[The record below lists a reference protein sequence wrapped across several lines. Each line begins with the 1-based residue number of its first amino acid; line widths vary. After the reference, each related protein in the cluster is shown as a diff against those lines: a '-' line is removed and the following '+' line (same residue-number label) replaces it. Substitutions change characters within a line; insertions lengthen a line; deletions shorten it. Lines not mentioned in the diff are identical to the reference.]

1 MTIKQKGSL
10 LSTVPN
16 LYNKSKQIDT
26 IIHPFFTKSS
36 KKLIN
41 QAQSKSKQYKANP
54 ELAELAQLIYNGEK
68 INAKNPPDNITYEIL
83 LNEVGKTRLKLDNH
97 KKSKEELRIEWWNTW
112 YEIIAGYSKYNMNDM
127 KGTKSTKSTK
137 STKGTKNT
145 KGGKQIERRK
155 KTGGNP
161 DEEFIAEMDKIEEDI
176 LNEAPSNIKDRE
188 EAYFMFALLNAK
200 TVVIDSLKNKKIVEK
215 LKKLLEGMSQEDIKN
230 LIKRSII
237 TYPLGDKINKLYKPD
252 DDFYIYGMQLPHQF
266 NRYKLLQTILYLFHN
281 KIYNIVDLHSC
292 SNGTNRE
299 HPLIAQGIG
308 CNPYDRNC
316 EPEIWEFAK
325 DTVKAVNPSFN
336 SKYYNVGYKDMRAGK
351 LPAWETISTIK
362 DTKIPLNSIVIHCFA
377 GAGRTGSVMLY
388 LLLRDS
394 IKNEESFKK
403 RFTILHFG
411 CKNINEFI
419 KTCIN
424 YFTNITSEVSFMIR
438 ELFKISTIMYASL
451 LRQRINR
458 IFFFLAKAYNINE
471 FYTYER
477 PTKDIVNLPDDEFSN
492 PKLHTIDWS
501 EYDLG
506 RIDKNSVLP
515 WLN

>member
-1 MTIKQKGSL
+1 MTTRKQKKSL

-16 LYNKSKQIDT
+16 LYSKSIKKAKET
-26 IIHPFFTKSS
+26 HPFFTEPSNNLIIQTQSYKS
-36 KKLIN
+36 KH
-41 QAQSKSKQYKANP
+41 KQYKANP
-54 ELAELAQLIYNGEK
+54 ELAKLAQLIYNGEK
-68 INAKNPPDNITYEIL
+68 INAKNPPKNITYEIL
-83 LNEVGKTRLKLDNH
+83 LEEVGKNSLDLYNP
-97 KKSKEELRIEWWNTW
+97 KKSKEELRIELWNTW
-112 YEIIAGYSKYNMNDM
+112 YEIIAGYSKYDSEEINEM
-127 KGTKSTKSTK
+127 KGM
-137 STKGTKNT
+137 KGSNKI
-145 KGGKQIERRK
+145 KQRK

-161 DEEFIAEMDKIEEDI
+161 DKEFIDEMDKIEEDI
-176 LNEAPSNIKDRE
+176 LAQTPDSMKDRE
-188 EAYFMFALLNAK
+188 EAYFMFALFNAK
-200 TVVIDSLKNKKIVEK
+200 TAVIDSLKNKKIVEK
-215 LKKLLEGMSQEDIKN
+215 LKLLLEGMSQEDINK
-230 LIKRSII
+230 LINGSTI
-237 TYPLGDKINKLYKPD
+237 TYPLGNKINKLYKPD

-281 KIYNIVDLHSC
+281 KIYNIVDLHNC
-292 SNGTNRE
+292 ANATNRE
-299 HPLIAQGIG
+299 HPLIVQGIG

-316 EPEIWEFAK
+316 EPEIWEIAK
-325 DTVKAVNPSFN
+325 DTVKAIDPSFN
-336 SKYYNVGYKDMRAGK
+336 SKYYKVVGYKDMRAGK
-351 LPAWETISTIK
+351 LYAWETISTIK
-362 DTKIPLNSIVIHCFA
+362 NTKIQSNSIVIHCFA

-419 KTCIN
+419 KSCIKI
-424 YFTNITSEVSFMIR
+424 FTNITSEVSFMIR

-451 LRQRINR
+451 FRQRINR

-471 FYTYER
+471 FNTYER

-506 RIDKNSVLP
+506 RIDKDSVLH

>member
-1 MTIKQKGSL
+1 MHLIFLLDNRMTTIKQNKSL
-10 LSTVPN
+10 LSNVPN
-16 LYNKSKQIDT
+16 LYSKSKKIDKS
-26 IIHPFFTKSS
+26 IYPFLTKPSNKLIKQTQTSKSS
-36 KKLIN
+36 N
-41 QAQSKSKQYKANP
+41 SKQYKANP
-54 ELAELAQLIYNGEK
+54 ELAELAQLIYKGEK
-68 INAKNPPDNITYEIL
+68 INAKIPPENITYEIL
-83 LNEVGKTRLKLDNH
+83 LNEVGKNSLDLNNP
-97 KKSKEELRIEWWNTW
+97 KKSKEELRKEWWETW
-112 YEIIAGYSKYNMNDM
+112 YEIIAGYSKYNTDEM
-127 KGTKSTKSTK
+127 
-137 STKGTKNT
+137 
-145 KGGKQIERRK
+145 KGGKRSKKIK

-161 DEEFIAEMDKIEEDI
+161 MDELEKIEEDI
-176 LNEAPSNIKDRE
+176 LAQTPDSIKDRE
-188 EAYFMFALLNAK
+188 EAYFMFALTNASQA
-200 TVVIDSLKNKKIVEK
+200 VIDSLKNKKNVEK
-215 LKKLLEGMSQEDIKN
+215 LKILLEGMSQEDINK
-230 LIKRSII
+230 LINGSTI
-237 TYPLGDKINKLYKPD
+237 TYPLGNKINELYKPD

-281 KIYNIVDLHSC
+281 KIYNIVDLHNC
-292 SNGTNRE
+292 ANATNRE
-299 HPLIAQGIG
+299 HPLMSKGIG

-316 EPEIWEFAK
+316 EPEIWEIAK
-325 DTVKAVNPSFN
+325 DTVKAIDPSFN
-336 SKYYNVGYKDMRAGK
+336 SKYYKVVGYKDMRAGK
-351 LPAWETISTIK
+351 LYAWETISTIK
-362 DTKIPLNSIVIHCFA
+362 DTKIQSNSIVIHCFA
-377 GAGRTGSVMLY
+377 GAGRTGSVMLF

>member
-1 MTIKQKGSL
+1 MHLIFLLDNRMTTIKQNKSL
-10 LSTVPN
+10 LSNVSN
-16 LYNKSKQIDT
+16 LYSKSKKIDKS
-26 IIHPFFTKSS
+26 IPLFFTKPSNKSIKQTQTSKSS
-36 KKLIN
+36 N
-41 QAQSKSKQYKANP
+41 SKQYKANP
-54 ELAELAQLIYNGEK
+54 ELAKLAQRIYKGEK
-68 INAKNPPDNITYEIL
+68 IDAKIPPENITYKIL
-83 LNEVGKTRLKLDNH
+83 LNEVGKNSLDLDNP
-97 KKSKEELRIEWWNTW
+97 KKSKEELRKEWWETW
-112 YEIIAGYSKYNMNDM
+112 CEIIEGYSKYNTDEM
-127 KGTKSTKSTK
+127 
-137 STKGTKNT
+137 
-145 KGGKQIERRK
+145 KGGKMSKKIK

-161 DEEFIAEMDKIEEDI
+161 MDELEKIEEDI
-176 LNEAPSNIKDRE
+176 LAQTPDSIKDRE
-188 EAYFMFALLNAK
+188 EAYFMFALKNASQA
-200 TVVIDSLKNKKIVEK
+200 VIDSLKNKKIVEK
-215 LKKLLEGMSQEDIKN
+215 LKILLEGMSQEDINK
-230 LIKRSII
+230 LINGSTI
-237 TYPLGDKINKLYKPD
+237 TYPLGNKINELYKPD

-281 KIYNIVDLHSC
+281 KIYNIVDLHNC
-292 SNGTNRE
+292 ANATNRE
-299 HPLIAQGIG
+299 HPLMSKGIG

-316 EPEIWEFAK
+316 EPEIWEIAK
-325 DTVKAVNPSFN
+325 DTVKAIDPSFN
-336 SKYYNVGYKDMRAGK
+336 SKYYKVVGYKDMRAGK
-351 LPAWETISTIK
+351 LYAWETISTIK
-362 DTKIPLNSIVIHCFA
+362 DTKIQSNSIVIHCFA
-377 GAGRTGSVMLY
+377 GAGRTGSVMLF

-458 IFFFLAKAYNINE
+458 IFFFLAKAYNVKK

-492 PKLHTIDWS
+492 PELHTIDWV

-506 RIDKNSVLP
+506 RIDKDSVLP